1 MFRDQLI
8 RSMGGI
14 KLSPQQQ
21 VRLAWLARNRNVS
34 QEQVL
39 SDIVDAYLGSHVPTF
54 SAEER
59 TKIDQELM
67 AMARKSNKQLSD
79 VKADIL
85 ANKGHRYRLNEAQE
99 KSYHDYLTLKQ

>member
-1 MFRDQLI
+1 
-8 RSMGGI
+8 MGGI

-39 SDIVDAYLGSHVPTF
+39 SDIVDAYLGTAVPTF

-59 TKIDQELM
+59 TKIEQELI
-67 AMARKSNKQLSD
+67 AIARKSNKQLSD

-85 ANKGHRYRLNEAQE
+85 ADKGHRYRLNDSRAR
-99 KSYHDYLTLKQ
+99 SYHDYLTLTQ